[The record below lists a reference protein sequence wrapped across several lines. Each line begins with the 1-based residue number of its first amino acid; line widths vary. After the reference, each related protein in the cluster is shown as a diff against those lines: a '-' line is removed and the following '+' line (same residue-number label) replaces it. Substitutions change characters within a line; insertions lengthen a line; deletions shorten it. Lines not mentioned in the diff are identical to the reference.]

1 MWTVGVLIFLPEI
14 PEDCLR
20 ILHEICLNFENEED
34 CIGAYSFD
42 VVDIKKR
49 FEIETQTQTIY
60 GDYKKTE
67 QLVRTCYVSVENCI
81 ARTRLEWNK
90 IASVTTDRARAL
102 KGKNVG
108 LLKLMNDKIK
118 EEHPDYALIPL
129 YCVIHQESMCKGVLN
144 IQYVTDS
151 IVKVVNLIRTR
162 GLNHRQFQELLADL
176 ETEHLDVLYHNHVR
190 WLSLAKVLRRVS
202 GGCRTRFRG
211 SRGGGRSH
219 RGSSGAST
227 LLDKFVKQ
235 FAPNGSLIVRSPF
248 NVKVRGS
255 YFDKKN
261 NVDRLKNKRVYD
273 EIYSELQSSEDV
285 SISTPKVPA
294 LSEFSGDSIDS
305 NIINKLSQTLESI
318 LPQSKSILPRITP
331 LHVLLY
337 GRLHHRIDSYSIVDA
352 NQKQNTHLYLTDA
365 NSFEEAESML
375 NQQIHSMDTSNL
387 VPDGLF
393 TLLTPSLHP
402 NELLGKKLKNILDST
417 KLNDDEVLSSSF
429 KVFCPKHIFDIP
441 NSGLKS
447 VFLIPTGEG
456 GSHLE
461 LDSTLIHKI
470 DSVGLHTEYG
480 NITVRDL
487 VCQEIRLASQ
497 MGDIMCE
504 GNLEGHT
511 APSMLVTTDD
521 GDINVL
527 GSVNSDVSQ
536 FYTRNGH
543 IHVKHL
549 NNQSYM
555 LVRESGN
562 ILVSVDEGF
571 ITAVVKT
578 GTINVSI
585 DQLTAD
591 STLQVEDGEIILKV
605 YKKRNFRIN
614 AIAQHINISPLI
626 ANQGDFSFSDE
637 SSHHQ
642 TFQIDPSA
650 KASDHLPCPVL
661 KVEVLQ
667 GTLNLSL
674 IPEEEDK
681 STNSESERVK
691 NT

>member
-1 MWTVGVLIFLPEI
+1 MWTYA
-14 PEDCLR
+14 
-20 ILHEICLNFENEED
+20 H
-34 CIGAYSFD
+34 
-42 VVDIKKR
+42 
-49 FEIETQTQTIY
+49 
-60 GDYKKTE
+60 
-67 QLVRTCYVSVENCI
+67 
-81 ARTRLEWNK
+81 RLW
-90 IASVTTDRARAL
+90 I
-102 KGKNVG
+102 
-108 LLKLMNDKIK
+108 
-118 EEHPDYALIPL
+118 
-129 YCVIHQESMCKGVLN
+129 
-144 IQYVTDS
+144 
-151 IVKVVNLIRTR
+151 IRTF
-162 GLNHRQFQELLADL
+162 H
-176 ETEHLDVLYHNHVR
+176 T
-190 WLSLAKVLRRVS
+190 SS

-447 VFLIPTGEG
+447 VFLIPTVMSKIYLQGEG

-504 GNLEGHT
+504 GNLEGHVVVET
-511 APSMLVTTDD
+511 NHDGDFLASHVDGPSMLVTTDD

-681 STNSESERVK
+681 STNSESESHK